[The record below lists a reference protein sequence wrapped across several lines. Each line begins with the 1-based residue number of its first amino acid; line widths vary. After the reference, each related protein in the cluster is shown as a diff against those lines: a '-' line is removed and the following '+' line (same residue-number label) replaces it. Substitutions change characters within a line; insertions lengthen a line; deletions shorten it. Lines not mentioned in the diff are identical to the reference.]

1 MSERAEVSFD
11 AALMMALRADAQK
24 ELDELPSPA
33 QLKERYPDTSRWDAR
48 LQAAL
53 HKHRPVLKRV
63 LITVLTLVIL
73 TLGALAVSADFR
85 RAVYTMIQKFLP
97 IEMQLTYQVDG
108 EPLEQLPN
116 GYSDHYVPDGF
127 ERDYEQGYDNE
138 ISFLHAYVDANDK
151 NIFYYVD
158 CSIIQDY
165 GQVETF
171 DNEQKHFAQFSGSF
185 TATVEQLLP
194 DYYALPGKTVAVVHF
209 FQDRPFLLHFQKDLT
224 GELIE
229 GTAYVFEFETFE
241 VELPDDEENPNISD
255 YMYSINV
262 TNYRVAEDDELGLE
276 GKMPTVEIVSK

>member
-1 MSERAEVSFD
+1 MVRMKKIQNFFSTILQKLWKSPIKAKENMEGGNNMKKRA
-11 AALMMALRADAQK
+11 
-24 ELDELPSPA
+24 
-33 QLKERYPDTSRWDAR
+33 TI
-48 LQAAL
+48 
-53 HKHRPVLKRV
+53 VLGLV
-63 LITVLTLVIL
+63 LILTLV
-73 TLGALAVSADFR
+73 GCGNNAQSSDAHNAEYEEGY
-85 RAVYTMIQKFLP
+85 AAGY
-97 IEMQLTYQVDG
+97 EAGYNDG
-108 EPLEQLPN
+108 KEQMTE
-116 GYSDHYVPDGF
+116 S
-127 ERDYEQGYDNE
+127 
-138 ISFLHAYVDANDK
+138 
-151 NIFYYVD
+151 
-158 CSIIQDY
+158 
-165 GQVETF
+165 
-171 DNEQKHFAQFSGSF
+171 QKHFAQFSGSF

>member
-1 MSERAEVSFD
+1 MKKIQNFSSTILQKLWKSPINVKKNMEGENRMKKRA
-11 AALMMALRADAQK
+11 
-24 ELDELPSPA
+24 
-33 QLKERYPDTSRWDAR
+33 TI
-48 LQAAL
+48 
-53 HKHRPVLKRV
+53 VLGLV
-63 LITVLTLVIL
+63 LILTLV
-73 TLGALAVSADFR
+73 GCGNNAQSSDAHNAEYEEGY
-85 RAVYTMIQKFLP
+85 AAGY
-97 IEMQLTYQVDG
+97 EAGYNDG
-108 EPLEQLPN
+108 KQQMTE
-116 GYSDHYVPDGF
+116 S
-127 ERDYEQGYDNE
+127 
-138 ISFLHAYVDANDK
+138 
-151 NIFYYVD
+151 
-158 CSIIQDY
+158 
-165 GQVETF
+165 
-171 DNEQKHFAQFSGSF
+171 QKHFAQFSGSF

>member
-1 MSERAEVSFD
+1 VVRMKKIQNFFSTILQKLWKSPIKAKENMEGGNNMKKRA
-11 AALMMALRADAQK
+11 
-24 ELDELPSPA
+24 
-33 QLKERYPDTSRWDAR
+33 TI
-48 LQAAL
+48 
-53 HKHRPVLKRV
+53 VLGLV
-63 LITVLTLVIL
+63 LILTLV
-73 TLGALAVSADFR
+73 GCGNNAQSSDAHNAEYEEGY
-85 RAVYTMIQKFLP
+85 AAGY
-97 IEMQLTYQVDG
+97 EAGYNDG
-108 EPLEQLPN
+108 KRQMTE
-116 GYSDHYVPDGF
+116 S
-127 ERDYEQGYDNE
+127 
-138 ISFLHAYVDANDK
+138 
-151 NIFYYVD
+151 
-158 CSIIQDY
+158 
-165 GQVETF
+165 
-171 DNEQKHFAQFSGSF
+171 QKHFAQFSGSF

>member
-1 MSERAEVSFD
+1 MKKIQNFFSTILQKLWKSPIKAKENMEGGNNMKKRATI
-11 AALMMALRADAQK
+11 LLG
-24 ELDELPSPA
+24 L
-33 QLKERYPDTSRWDAR
+33 
-48 LQAAL
+48 
-53 HKHRPVLKRV
+53 V
-63 LITVLTLVIL
+63 LILTLV
-73 TLGALAVSADFR
+73 GCGNNAQSSDAHNAEYEEGY
-85 RAVYTMIQKFLP
+85 AAGY
-97 IEMQLTYQVDG
+97 EAGYNDG
-108 EPLEQLPN
+108 KQQMTE
-116 GYSDHYVPDGF
+116 S
-127 ERDYEQGYDNE
+127 
-138 ISFLHAYVDANDK
+138 
-151 NIFYYVD
+151 
-158 CSIIQDY
+158 
-165 GQVETF
+165 
-171 DNEQKHFAQFSGSF
+171 QKHFAQFSGSF

>member
-1 MSERAEVSFD
+1 MKKRA
-11 AALMMALRADAQK
+11 
-24 ELDELPSPA
+24 
-33 QLKERYPDTSRWDAR
+33 TI
-48 LQAAL
+48 
-53 HKHRPVLKRV
+53 VLGLV
-63 LITVLTLVIL
+63 LILTLV
-73 TLGALAVSADFR
+73 GCGNNAHSSDAHNAEYEEGY
-85 RAVYTMIQKFLP
+85 AAGY
-97 IEMQLTYQVDG
+97 EAGYNDG
-108 EPLEQLPN
+108 KQQMTE
-116 GYSDHYVPDGF
+116 S
-127 ERDYEQGYDNE
+127 
-138 ISFLHAYVDANDK
+138 
-151 NIFYYVD
+151 
-158 CSIIQDY
+158 
-165 GQVETF
+165 
-171 DNEQKHFAQFSGSF
+171 QKHFAQFSGSF

>member
-1 MSERAEVSFD
+1 MKKIQNFFSTILQKLWKSPIKAKENMEGGNNMKKRA
-11 AALMMALRADAQK
+11 
-24 ELDELPSPA
+24 
-33 QLKERYPDTSRWDAR
+33 TI
-48 LQAAL
+48 
-53 HKHRPVLKRV
+53 VLGLV
-63 LITVLTLVIL
+63 LILTLV
-73 TLGALAVSADFR
+73 GCGNNAQSSNAHNAEYEEGY
-85 RAVYTMIQKFLP
+85 AAGY
-97 IEMQLTYQVDG
+97 EAGYNDG
-108 EPLEQLPN
+108 KQQMTE
-116 GYSDHYVPDGF
+116 S
-127 ERDYEQGYDNE
+127 
-138 ISFLHAYVDANDK
+138 
-151 NIFYYVD
+151 
-158 CSIIQDY
+158 
-165 GQVETF
+165 
-171 DNEQKHFAQFSGSF
+171 QKHFAQFSGSF

>member
-1 MSERAEVSFD
+1 MVRMKKIQNFFSTILQKLWKSPIKAKENMEGGNNMKKRA
-11 AALMMALRADAQK
+11 
-24 ELDELPSPA
+24 
-33 QLKERYPDTSRWDAR
+33 TI
-48 LQAAL
+48 
-53 HKHRPVLKRV
+53 VLGLV
-63 LITVLTLVIL
+63 LILTLV
-73 TLGALAVSADFR
+73 GCGNNAQSSDEHNAEYEEGYA
-85 RAVYTMIQKFLP
+85 AGY
-97 IEMQLTYQVDG
+97 EAGYNDG
-108 EPLEQLPN
+108 KQQMTE
-116 GYSDHYVPDGF
+116 S
-127 ERDYEQGYDNE
+127 
-138 ISFLHAYVDANDK
+138 
-151 NIFYYVD
+151 
-158 CSIIQDY
+158 
-165 GQVETF
+165 
-171 DNEQKHFAQFSGSF
+171 QKHFAQFSGSF